1 LVGDGYG
8 DIRRQAG
15 GEREGFECGGGCVT
29 RSILSDSLSLLDRRE
44 RRIFEARRLTDEP
57 LTREELSDEFG
68 ISPERVR
75 QIEMRAFEKVQRA
88 VKVRVEE
95 SDQPGTPRQF
105 VAGVA
110 QEPTFHLE

>member
-1 LVGDGYG
+1 
-8 DIRRQAG
+8 
-15 GEREGFECGGGCVT
+15 
-29 RSILSDSLSLLDRRE
+29 
-44 RRIFEARRLTDEP
+44 LTDEP